1 MSPSWPS
8 NAMIGMKRLEVRAF
22 YMDTWINVTKRNC
35 VESQQTKRRC
45 AMPELTL
52 SVFMYFSRIALL
64 WSASTRATSFLRF
77 TMVPLYRSR
86 RDRTIEIRTKT
97 LSVRYGNQNNN
108 YSDPKLFTFV
118 SLPRSCVISC
128 LRL

>member
-35 VESQQTKRRC
+35 VESQQISRRC

-86 RDRTIEIRTKT
+86 IDRTIEIRTKT
-97 LSVRYGNQNNN
+97 F
-108 YSDPKLFTFV
+108 LFDTEIKITTI
-118 SLPRSCVISC
+118 PTENC
-128 LRL
+128 LRSYHSRGRVLSRV